1 MGAAVLPGRVM
12 VRKELGLTLL
22 KWNVLERFS
31 KEK

>member
-1 MGAAVLPGRVM
+1 MLPGRVR
-12 VRKELGLTLL
+12 VKKELDLTLL

>member
-1 MGAAVLPGRVM
+1 MLPGRVR
-12 VRKELGLTLL
+12 VKKELGLTLL

>member
-1 MGAAVLPGRVM
+1 MLPGWV
-12 VRKELGLTLL
+12 VVKKELGLTLL